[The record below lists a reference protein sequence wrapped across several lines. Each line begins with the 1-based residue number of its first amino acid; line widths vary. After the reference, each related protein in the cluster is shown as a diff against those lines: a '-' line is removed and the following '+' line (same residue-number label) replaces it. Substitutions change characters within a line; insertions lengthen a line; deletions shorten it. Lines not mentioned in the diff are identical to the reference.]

1 MTLNDP
7 LSNALSHI
15 LNCERQGKKTCI
27 ISPASS
33 MIKSV
38 LELMKKHNYINDF
51 KIIESSRGSMI
62 EVVLANRINKCNA
75 IKPRFS
81 IQKGEFEK
89 FERRYLPAK
98 DFGIIIISTSNGLM
112 VHNDAKANGLGGKLI
127 AYIY

>member
-1 MTLNDP
+1 MKRIFLFSVITLLFLSPVTANDFSDRKS
-7 LSNALSHI
+7 LVVDVS
-15 LNCERQGKKTCI
+15 
-27 ISPASS
+27 IS
-33 MIKSV
+33 
-38 LELMKKHNYINDF
+38 NDF